1 MLPKPE
7 SACFV
12 IADISGYTGFLA
24 GVELE
29 HAQDI
34 IADVMDTMVRRLRP
48 PFRLAK
54 FEGDAAFFYAV
65 ADKVDGSVLQDAV
78 EAAYFAFRKRLRNI
92 SQATSCACNACS
104 RMQDL
109 DLKFVCHHGEFIKQK
124 MSGRDELAGRDV
136 ILVHRLLKI
145 GVNERLGGHA
155 YALYSDPCIRAMG
168 IDPAAQG
175 LVEHRESID
184 IIGEVTCWVRDLEA
198 AWQQEKDR
206 QMNQVTREAA
216 AAVIEFDIAAPRPA
230 VWEHFTQPGLRPK
243 WRAADEVRETSQS
256 GRRGVGTVNHCMH
269 GPHAIIEEVLDWRPV
284 RLPYDFDAAAD
295 ARRPQ
300 GGHVLR
306 VPGGEARGDAYRDP
320 AGEAE
325 AEGPGVSRSCWRG
338 IPEDHHGRNRKA
350 PADAG
355 RTGRSAGHGRR
366 ADAAGAGGALPDR
379 AGPRPLTY
387 RRGVAMRRAITPTP
401 RFISIAVSNPGKLPI
416 DESHFHTWHV

>member
-1 MLPKPE
+1 MLQKPE

-109 DLKFVCHHGEFIKQK
+109 DLKFVCHHGEFIKQR

-136 ILVHRLLKI
+136 ILVHRLLKN
-145 GVNERLGGHA
+145 GVNERLGGRA
-155 YALYSDPCIRAMG
+155 YALYSEPCIRAMG

-175 LVEHRESID
+175 LVEHREAID
-184 IIGEVTCWVRDLEA
+184 IIGEVTCSVRDLEG

-206 QMNQVTREAA
+206 RMNEVTRE
-216 AAVIEFDIAAPRPA
+216 
-230 VWEHFTQPGLRPK
+230 
-243 WRAADEVRETSQS
+243 
-256 GRRGVGTVNHCMH
+256 GRRGVGDRQPLHERSPRH
-269 GPHAIIEEVLDWRPV
+269 HRGGAGLASV
-284 RLPYDFDAAAD
+284 RLPHDFDAAAD
-295 ARRPQ
+295 ARCPQ
-300 GGHVLR
+300 GDHVLR

-320 AGEAE
+320 TGKAE
-325 AEGPGVSRSCWRG
+325 AEGPGVSRSCRRG
-338 IPEDHHGRNRKA
+338 IPQDHHGRNRNT

-355 RTGRSAGHGRR
+355 RTGRVAGRGGR
-366 ADAAGAGGALPDR
+366 ADTAGTATER
-379 AGPRPLTY
+379 FLTEPVHA
-387 RRGVAMRRAITPTP
+387 R
-401 RFISIAVSNPGKLPI
+401 
-416 DESHFHTWHV
+416 